1 MKSLSVRVRLTLW
14 YGCVLAATLVG
25 CGIAVYV
32 ILSYSLMQEIDKALD
47 RQYDAIADR
56 LEEGRDLDELLE
68 HDHHRPFVLRLTR
81 ADGTVLFESE
91 ELRSFP
97 VRLPPDS
104 PQSLAHVLHDV
115 PHPEHGPFR
124 FMSGMVQGKTESWLV
139 QVGVSLADY
148 RHELAELG
156 MVLVM
161 ILPVG
166 LLAAVGGGY
175 WLAGRSLAPVQR
187 ITSTAQAISAKSLSQ
202 RVAVANPNDELGQ
215 LAETINGMIGRL
227 EHAFDSMRQFTAD
240 ASHELLTP
248 LTAIRTE
255 VEVALRAERPPEQY
269 RRVLASVLEEVERM
283 AKLGDSLLLLSREDA
298 KVVQMPKEL
307 IRLDTLV
314 QEVAGHMEA
323 VAEESGL
330 RMTVQELPAVTVHG
344 DPDGL
349 RQVFF
354 NLLDNAVKYTPQGGT
369 VAILGRVEDARIVIE
384 VSDSGI
390 GIPTESLSRVFDR
403 FYRVDKSR
411 SRELGGTGLGLSISK
426 ALVERHQGRIEV
438 QSAVGQGSTFRA
450 VLPLADK
457 SRPTAGKEG
466 AS

>member
-1 MKSLSVRVRLTLW
+1 MKSLSIQLRLTLW

-25 CGIAVYV
+25 CGIAVYL
-32 ILSYSLMQEIDKALD
+32 ILGYSLMQEIDKNLD

-56 LEEGRDLDELLE
+56 LEEGHDLGELLE
-68 HDHHRPFVLRLTR
+68 HDHHSSSVLRLTG
-81 ADGTVLFESE
+81 ADGKVLFESE
-91 ELRSFP
+91 VLRSFP
-97 VRLPPDS
+97 APLPPDS
-104 PQSLAHVLHDV
+104 HQSSTHVLHDV
-115 PHPEHGPFR
+115 SHPEHGPFR
-124 FMSGMVQGKTESWLV
+124 FMSGTAQGKEESWLV
-139 QVGVSLADY
+139 QVGMSLADY
-148 RHELAELG
+148 HHELAEFR
-156 MVLVM
+156 MVLLM

-175 WLAGRSLAPVQR
+175 WLAGRALAPVHR
-187 ITSTAQAISAKSLSQ
+187 ITSTARTISAKSLSQ

-227 EHAFDSMRQFTAD
+227 EQAFDSMRQFTAD

-248 LTAIRTE
+248 LTAMRTE

-283 AKLGDSLLLLSREDA
+283 SKLADSLLLLSREDA
-298 KVVQMPKEL
+298 KVVQTPKEL
-307 IRLDTLV
+307 IRLDALV

-323 VAEESGL
+323 VAGDSGI
-330 RMTVQELPAVTVHG
+330 RMTVQEFPAMTVQG

-354 NLLDNAVKYTPQGGT
+354 NLLDNAVKYTSQGGT
-369 VAILGRVEDARIVIE
+369 VALRGLVEDNQIVIE
-384 VSDSGI
+384 VADTGI
-390 GIPTESLSRVFDR
+390 GIPPESLPRVFDR

-438 QSAVGQGSTFRA
+438 RSAVGQGSTFRV
-450 VLPLADK
+450 VLPLAEE
-457 SRPTAGKEG
+457 S
-466 AS
+466 